1 MKYTKDIGTVL
12 TQMLIIV
19 CIYHIY
25 LNLLKLILTNLLPNA
40 NFNYTYYV
48 TLCSLLIKSRSQS
61 DLNSHNNY
69 NINYDKKV
77 YTFCE
82 FKQFSKLKI
91 TYD

>member
-1 MKYTKDIGTVL
+1 MKYTKGIGTVL

-48 TLCSLLIKSRSQS
+48 TLCSLLIK
-61 DLNSHNNY
+61 N
-69 NINYDKKV
+69 
-77 YTFCE
+77 
-82 FKQFSKLKI
+82 
-91 TYD
+91 